1 VALQPPTVST
11 TIGLLEAIVNDLQQQ
26 LDAAWRVRQAHF
38 APEIRFAYP
47 LDTALI
53 SLTGDRCALQCAHC
67 GGHYLCHMQPVWSA
81 APGGATSALI
91 SGGCDRQGRV
101 PVTGYLEQIAAIKQG
116 RRLNWHVGL
125 IDEGSMRAIAPYVD
139 VISFDVVG
147 DAETIREVYGL
158 QATPED
164 YAETYAMLRHY
175 VPVIPHIT
183 VGLHGGQ
190 LGHERPAMD
199 LLARIGLEALVFIVL
214 IPTPGTRYAERTPPA
229 AEEVAL
235 LLAEAR
241 QRFPRA
247 SLQLGC
253 MRPRR
258 SYRAQLDPLAVQA
271 GANVI
276 VSPARE
282 AIAEAVARGLQ
293 VVETRECCV
302 L

>member
-1 VALQPPTVST
+1 LQEGTVSAT
-11 TIGLLEAIVNDLQQQ
+11 MGLLEASVSELGQQ
-26 LDAAWRVRQAHF
+26 LEAAWHVRQAHF

-67 GGHYLCHMQPVWSA
+67 GGQYLCHMQPIWSA
-81 APGGATSALI
+81 EAGGATSALI
-91 SGGCDRQGRV
+91 SGGCDLQGRM
-101 PVTGYLEQIAAIKQG
+101 PVTEHLGRIAAIKEG

-125 IDEGSMRAIAPYVD
+125 IDEEAMRAIAPYVD
-139 VISFDVVG
+139 VISFDMVG

-158 QATPED
+158 EATAED
-164 YAETYAMLRHY
+164 YAETYAMLRRH

-183 VGLHGGQ
+183 VGLRGGQ
-190 LGHERPAMD
+190 IGHERAAMD
-199 LLARIGLEALVFIVL
+199 LLADIGLEALVLIAF
-214 IPTPGTRYAERTPPA
+214 IPTPGTRYADRTPPA
-229 AEEVAL
+229 VEQVAL

-241 QRFPRA
+241 QRFPQA

-258 SYRAQLDPLAVQA
+258 SYRARLDPLAVQA
-271 GANVI
+271 GVNGI

-282 AIAEAVARGLQ
+282 AVAEAAACGLR
-293 VVETRECCV
+293 VIETRECCV